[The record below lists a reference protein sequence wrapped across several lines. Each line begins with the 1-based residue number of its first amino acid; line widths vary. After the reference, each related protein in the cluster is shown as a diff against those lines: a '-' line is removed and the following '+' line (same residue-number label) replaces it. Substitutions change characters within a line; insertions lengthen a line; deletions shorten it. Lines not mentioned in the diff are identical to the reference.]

1 MSQVK
6 GIDVS
11 RHNGKIDW
19 AKVKAAGVEFAIL
32 RAGYG
37 KLASQKDSKFEE
49 YYAAC
54 VKNGIKVGAYWY
66 SYATS
71 AAEAKQEAEACYQC
85 IKGKKFEYPI
95 YFDYEDPTIMPP
107 KVTSDKAKTLAK
119 DIIPAFINTLENK
132 GYFVGLYTFK
142 AIYDAYVPADYKTR
156 YSIWIAHVTDS
167 GSYTFGASPRKETT
181 VTPYDMWQF
190 TWKGKLDGA
199 PYNTVDLDVCIRDFP
214 TIIVSKGFNG
224 YTASSSVVEDIKEE
238 TKPVT
243 PPPSST
249 VTETPVVEETEKKT
263 YTAGEKITLSKTKL
277 YSASTSKNAV
287 TTKTGTFYI
296 YSSEIVNGRIRI
308 TNSVKNVGKTPASN
322 YVTGWIEV

>member
-1 MSQVK
+1 MNQVK

-19 AKVKAAGVEFAIL
+19 AKVKAAGVKFAIL

-54 VKNGIKVGAYWY
+54 IKNGIKVGAYWY

-107 KVTSDKAKTLAK
+107 KVSSERAKTLAR

-142 AIYDAYVPADYKTR
+142 AIYDTYVPAEYKTR

-167 GSYTFGASPRKETT
+167 GSYVFGTSPRKETS
-181 VTPYDMWQF
+181 VRPYDMWQF

-199 PYNTVDLDVCIRDFP
+199 PYNTVDLDVCVRDFP
-214 TIIVSKGFNG
+214 TLIKSKGFNG
-224 YTASSSVVEDIKEE
+224 YVASTAVVENNKEE
-238 TKPVT
+238 TKPVA
-243 PPPSST
+243 PPPS
-249 VTETPVVEETEKKT
+249 VVETPAIEEAEKKT
-263 YTAGEKITLSKTKL
+263 YTVGEKITLSKTKL
-277 YSASTSKNAV
+277 YSSSTSKNAV

-308 TNSVKNVGKTPASN
+308 TNSIKNVGKTPVSN
-322 YVTGWIEV
+322 YVTGWIEA

>member
-11 RHNGKIDW
+11 RHNGSIDW
-19 AKVKAAGVEFAIL
+19 AKAKAAGVEFAIL

-95 YFDYEDPTIMPP
+95 YFDYEDPTIIPP

-119 DIIPAFINTLENK
+119 DIIPAFINTLEYK

-142 AIYDAYVPADYKTR
+142 AIYDAYIPAEYKTR

-167 GSYTFGASPRKETT
+167 GSYTFGTSPRIQTS

-190 TWKGKLDGA
+190 TWKGELNGA
-199 PYNTVDLDVCIRDFP
+199 ADNTVDLDVCVRDFP
-214 TIIVSKGFNG
+214 TLIKSKGFNG
-224 YTASSSVVEDIKEE
+224 YTASTTVVENKEE
-238 TKPVT
+238 TEPVNPT
-243 PPPSST
+243 I
-249 VTETPVVEETEKKT
+249 EEVEKKT
-263 YTAGEKITLSKTKL
+263 YTAGEKITLAKTKL
-277 YSASTSKNAV
+277 YSSSTSKNAV

-322 YVTGWIEV
+322 YVTGWIEA

>member
-1 MSQVK
+1 MNQVK

-19 AKVKAAGVEFAIL
+19 AKVKAAGVKFAIL

-37 KLASQKDSKFEE
+37 RLASQKDSKFEE

-54 VKNGIKVGAYWY
+54 IKNGIKVGAYWY

-107 KVTSDKAKTLAK
+107 KVSSKRAKTLAR

-132 GYFVGLYTFK
+132 GYFVGLYTCK
-142 AIYDAYVPADYKTR
+142 AIYDTYVPAEYKTR

-167 GSYTFGASPRKETT
+167 GSYVFGTSPRKETS
-181 VTPYDMWQF
+181 VRPYDMWQF

-199 PYNTVDLDVCIRDFP
+199 PYNTVDLDVCVRDFP
-214 TIIVSKGFNG
+214 TLIKSKGFNG
-224 YTASSSVVEDIKEE
+224 YVA
-238 TKPVT
+238 
-243 PPPSST
+243 
-249 VTETPVVEETEKKT
+249 
-263 YTAGEKITLSKTKL
+263 
-277 YSASTSKNAV
+277 
-287 TTKTGTFYI
+287 
-296 YSSEIVNGRIRI
+296 
-308 TNSVKNVGKTPASN
+308 
-322 YVTGWIEV
+322 